1 MNLAWYSLLPETP
14 LGPLWLA
21 VSPAGLIAISLLD
34 DREAFIADLARRGY
48 DPSPDDSGKTA
59 AASQQLAE
67 YFRGQRS
74 EFDLPIDWSSMQPF
88 QLLALQ
94 ATYAIPYGQT
104 TTYSE
109 IASHIGH
116 PGAARAVGR
125 ANATN
130 PIPLVIPCHRV
141 VGADGSLR
149 GYGGAHGIQDKRWL
163 LEMEKTNS

>member
-34 DREAFIADLARRGY
+34 DRDAFLADLARRGY

-59 AASQQLAE
+59 AASQELAE
-67 YFRGQRS
+67 YLRGERS
-74 EFDLPIDWSSMQPF
+74 EFDLPIDWSGMGPF
-88 QLLALQ
+88 QVQALQ
-94 ATYAIPYGQT
+94 AMYAIPYGQT
-104 TTYSE
+104 RTYSQL
-109 IASHIGH
+109 ASQIGH

-125 ANATN
+125 AGATN
-130 PIPLVIPCHRV
+130 PIPLVVPCHRV